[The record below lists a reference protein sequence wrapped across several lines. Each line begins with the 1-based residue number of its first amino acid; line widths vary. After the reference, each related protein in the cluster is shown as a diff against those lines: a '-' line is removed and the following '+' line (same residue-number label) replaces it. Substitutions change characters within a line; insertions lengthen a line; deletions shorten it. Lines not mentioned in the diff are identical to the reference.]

1 MRILWRNSLDDE
13 ISRLEAW
20 TELYARSDLLQFVA
34 GFGHAGAVLL
44 AGLTAL
50 TADRD
55 VLRARRRPHLRT
67 AALARLQRAHRRV
80 FLGLGLALLTGGT
93 MLSAQ
98 LATLP
103 RSLWFWLKLT
113 GLITLVWNGRRIL
126 QRERQVREQPD
137 DDLRWQALAGP
148 AQTSVALWCAIAL
161 MGVLLT
167 TV

>member
-1 MRILWRNSLDDE
+1 
-13 ISRLEAW
+13 
-20 TELYARSDLLQFVA
+20 
-34 GFGHAGAVLL
+34 L

-55 VLRARRRPHLRT
+55 VLRAVGKPRLRA

-98 LATLP
+98 LGTLP
-103 RSLWFWLKLT
+103 RSLWFWLKFSCLFA
-113 GLITLVWNGRRIL
+113 LVWNGRRIL
-126 QRERQVREQPD
+126 RREHYLREQPD
-137 DDLRWQALAGP
+137 DDLRWQSMAGP
-148 AQTSVALWCAIAL
+148 ATTSVVLWCATAF
-161 MGVLLT
+161 MGILLT